1 MSGSEN
7 KLLLKNVNDQLSR
20 LVQQMKDLEECR
32 EDLTEDEYNE
42 TKEETKEQLRYF
54 SKYKILDSR
63 LLVANYTK
71 LDAPEHLHG

>member
-42 TKEETKEQLRYF
+42 TKEETKEQLRYW
-54 SKYKILDSR
+54 
-63 LLVANYTK
+63 
-71 LDAPEHLHG
+71 